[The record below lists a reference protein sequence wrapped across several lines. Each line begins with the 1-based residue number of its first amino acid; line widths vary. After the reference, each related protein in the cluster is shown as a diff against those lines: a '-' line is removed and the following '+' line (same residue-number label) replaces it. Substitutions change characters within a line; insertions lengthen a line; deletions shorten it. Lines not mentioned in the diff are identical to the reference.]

1 MAYIQDIK
9 SLLPKKRGHFQGSM
23 HQRLANAF
31 AREQSKHR
39 FKLHLVYPS
48 ENLCAFKNIHRA
60 TLALYYQSNLTAWIT
75 RALFKDHHHHHH
87 HHHHISPFFNRMSKF
102 SIIVAHYSVHRTHVQ
117 YTRCTYFTI
126 YLILTFTGPLGP

>member
-87 HHHHISPFFNRMSKF
+87 YISPFFNRMSKF